1 MALGLQ
7 YTNTGLRNDDD
18 EVADIPQTPWP
29 TTSFL
34 KSFINE

>member
-1 MALGLQ
+1 MTVGLQ
-7 YTNTGLRNDDD
+7 YTNTGFGNDDD
-18 EVADIPQTPWP
+18 EVADIPQTSWP